1 MLLDVSGSMLPNEI
15 EDKIGVL
22 NDSMAAMLSAFAT
35 LDAVHGQVA
44 IGVVVFGGAGA
55 RVHLPLGPAS
65 AATWTSVAADGRTPL
80 GAAFG
85 VARQMLGDLAA
96 HPEDSLKPVLV
107 LVSDGVPTDDWA
119 PALDDLLASRHGARA
134 LRVAIGVGTDRMLD
148 AEEVLARFGS
158 PEIGVLRAE
167 QAEEIPGLLG
177 RVAATAVN
185 SARTGSG
192 PPSLAD
198 LDRI

>member
-1 MLLDVSGSMLPNEI
+1 MMPNEI

-22 NDSMAAMLSAFAT
+22 NHSMAAMLSAFAG
-35 LDAVHGQVA
+35 LDPAYGQVD
-44 IGVVVFGGAGA
+44 IGVVVFGGARA
-55 RVHLPLGPAS
+55 RVHLPLGPTS
-65 AATWTSVAADGRTPL
+65 GATWTNVAADGTTPM

-85 VARQMLGDLAA
+85 MGRQLLDDLTAV
-96 HPEDSLKPVLV
+96 PEGSLKPVLV

-119 PALDDLLASRHGARA
+119 PALDDLLASRHGVRA
-134 LRVAIGVGTDRMLD
+134 LRVAIGIGTDRMPD

-177 RVAATAVN
+177 RVVATVTNTAD

-192 PPSLAD
+192 PPSLAE
-198 LDRI
+198 LDRT